1 MNKDFLEA
9 LKLRG
14 YVPRSLLDIGAHIGT
29 FTRKFLDIFP
39 DCVPTLI
46 EPNPFC
52 LTDLSKLAFE
62 LHAVAAS
69 NEPGQAELFL
79 TKEWLQSTGSSL
91 YRENTAFFRDEVVI
105 KREITKARLDDL
117 FRGRRFDFVKID
129 TQGSELDVILGGQTV
144 LRQADYILV
153 EVSLVEYNIGGARA
167 EAVFSTLSAL
177 GFHCTEVTDF
187 HRLAAV
193 ENGNLLQMDFLFE
206 RRAGL
211 FRDPDRNAAE
221 AARIEALQNLA
232 AWLHQQGRSKD
243 ALLLL
248 EHLDSLHPDNLETLY
263 QLVRVLGAEGQTL
276 KAIRTLAALKTVYT
290 DDAGLLA
297 EIRVQMPCALQHFN
311 HHIAAGNVAEAEE
324 YVSAMARLVPRNVAL
339 LDAAL
344 ACNLTLGRRQDVR
357 KYACDLLTLNS
368 THVAARAALED
379 IHAADRA
386 SGGPYQGVQS

>member
-1 MNKDFLEA
+1 MNRDFLEA
-9 LKLRG
+9 LKVRG
-14 YVPRSLLDIGAHIGT
+14 YGPRSLLDIGAHIGT
-29 FTRKFLDIFP
+29 FTREFLDIFP

-52 LTDLSKLAFE
+52 LADLSKLGFE

-69 NEPGQAELFL
+69 NEPGRAELFL

-105 KREITKARLDDL
+105 KHEITKARLDDL

-129 TQGSELDVILGGQTV
+129 TQGSELDVILGGQAL

-187 HRLAAV
+187 HRLAGV
-193 ENGNLLQMDFLFE
+193 QNGNLLQMDFVFE
-206 RRAGL
+206 RRTGL
-211 FRDPDRNAAE
+211 SKEPSRNAVD
-221 AARIEALQNLA
+221 AARIEALRNLA
-232 AWLHQQGRSKD
+232 TLLHQQGRSKE

-248 EHLDSLHPDNLETLY
+248 EHLESLQPDNSKTLQ

-276 KAIRTLAALKTVYT
+276 KAIRTLAALKTVCT
-290 DDAGLLA
+290 DDEGLLV
-297 EIRVQMPCALQHFN
+297 EIRDQMPSALQRFN
-311 HHIAAGNVAEAEE
+311 HHVAAGEVEEAEK
-324 YVSAMARLVPRNVAL
+324 YVSALATLVPRNVTL

-344 ACNLTLGRRQDVR
+344 ACNLRLGRTQGVR
-357 KYACDLLTLNS
+357 KYASDLLTLDA
-368 THVAARAALED
+368 THLAARAALES
-379 IHAADRA
+379 IQAADRA
-386 SGGPYQGVQS
+386 SGRRYQGVGL

>member
-1 MNKDFLEA
+1 
-9 LKLRG
+9 
-14 YVPRSLLDIGAHIGT
+14 
-29 FTRKFLDIFP
+29 
-39 DCVPTLI
+39 
-46 EPNPFC
+46 
-52 LTDLSKLAFE
+52 
-62 LHAVAAS
+62 
-69 NEPGQAELFL
+69 
-79 TKEWLQSTGSSL
+79 
-91 YRENTAFFRDEVVI
+91 
-105 KREITKARLDDL
+105 
-117 FRGRRFDFVKID
+117 
-129 TQGSELDVILGGQTV
+129 
-144 LRQADYILV
+144 
-153 EVSLVEYNIGGARA
+153 
-167 EAVFSTLSAL
+167 L

-248 EHLDSLHPDNLETLY
+248 EHLDSLHPDNLETLS

-276 KAIRTLAALKTVYT
+276 KAIRTLAALKTVST

-311 HHIAAGNVAEAEE
+311 HHIAAGNVAEAEK

-344 ACNLTLGRRQDVR
+344 ACNLTLGRRQDVQE
-357 KYACDLLTLNS
+357 YACNLLTLDS
-368 THVAARAALED
+368 THVAARAALEG